1 MIEKLEPA
9 GKSVFEV
16 GLGYGSV
23 SQLLAQLG
31 GNVTCLDIAEGPVA
45 MANHRFNHLGLP
57 GVAQVGDILAEPVEH
72 EVYDVVVSIGA
83 LHHTGNLAKSISNIK
98 KMLRL
103 GGKGLIMVYNA
114 YSFRRWQSTPGETMN
129 YLRREIMGYR
139 GVIGGNERSA
149 VQRSKYDTNSQ
160 GEPAPYTDW
169 VSKKS
174 LVNLLG
180 DAEKLDVVRKNFDDS
195 SRLQRSRI
203 LNTAVE
209 RYLGLDLYA
218 SFDKLP

>member
-1 MIEKLEPA
+1 MSSLSNENSSFWNELCGSQLARLIGVHDDSPESLSRYDSWYFNFYPYLRPMIEKLEPA

-16 GLGYGSV
+16 GLGYGSG

-98 KMLRL
+98 KMLRP

-139 GVIGGNERSA
+139 R
-149 VQRSKYDTNSQ
+149 
-160 GEPAPYTDW
+160 
-169 VSKKS
+169 
-174 LVNLLG
+174 
-180 DAEKLDVVRKNFDDS
+180 
-195 SRLQRSRI
+195 
-203 LNTAVE
+203 
-209 RYLGLDLYA
+209 
-218 SFDKLP
+218 